1 MSNKIIRLTESDLK
15 RYISKII
22 KENTNRVDYE
32 KKLLELNNT
41 YNKLLGC
48 QFLSNFDIK
57 KDLYLFERDTVRK
70 DPFTGKKVI
79 YKYPEGLI
87 NVPMRNVPIKD
98 RHKSGGKIWI
108 RFLKTNKTIDEIRN
122 LIQQGDPKIIGM
134 IQNKIKEHS
143 ENFYQCSQF
152 DDNHTDWSS
161 DWSSE

>member
-1 MSNKIIRLTESDLK
+1 MSNKIIRLTESDFK

-57 KDLYLFERDTVRK
+57 KDLHLVPIDYSFK
-70 DPFTGKKVI
+70 NKSTGKKEFI
-79 YKYPEGLI
+79 KACKGLI

-98 RHKSGGKIWI
+98 RQKSGSGAKIW
-108 RFLKTNKTIDEIRN
+108 FYFEKTHKTIDEIRN
-122 LIQQGDPKIIGM
+122 LIQQGDPKIIGL

-143 ENFYQCSQF
+143 ERFYQCSQF
-152 DDNHTDWSS
+152 DDYHTDWA
-161 DWSSE
+161 SE

>member
-1 MSNKIIRLTESDLK
+1 MNNKIIRLTESDLK

-57 KDLYLFERDTVRK
+57 KDLHLIEKDIPKK
-70 DPFTGKKVI
+70 DPLTGKMGLHKI
-79 YKYPEGLI
+79 CQGLI

-108 RFLKTNKTIDEIRN
+108 HFTKTNKSIDEIRD

-143 ENFYQCSQF
+143 ERFYQCSQF
-152 DDNHTDWSS
+152 DDNHTDWA
-161 DWSSE
+161 SE

>member
-1 MSNKIIRLTESDLK
+1 MSNKIIRLTESDFK

-57 KDLYLFERDTVRK
+57 KDLHLIEKEVARK
-70 DPFTGKKVI
+70 DPFTGKMGLHKFC
-79 YKYPEGLI
+79 EGLI

-122 LIQQGDPKIIGM
+122 LIQQDDPKIIGL

-143 ENFYQCSQF
+143 ERFYQCSQF
-152 DDNHTDWSS
+152 DDNHTYWA
-161 DWSSE
+161 SE

>member
-1 MSNKIIRLTESDLK
+1 MSKKIIRLTESDLK

-57 KDLYLFERDTVRK
+57 KDLHLIEKDIPRK
-70 DPFTGKKVI
+70 DPLTGKMGLHKI
-79 YKYPEGLI
+79 CQGLI

-108 RFLKTNKTIDEIRN
+108 HFTKTNKSIDEIRD
-122 LIQQGDPKIIGM
+122 LIQQGDPKIIGL

-143 ENFYQCSQF
+143 ERFYQCSQF
-152 DDNHTDWSS
+152 DDNHTDWA
-161 DWSSE
+161 SE

>member
-1 MSNKIIRLTESDLK
+1 MNNKIIRLTESDLK
-15 RYISKII
+15 RYNSKII

-57 KDLYLFERDTVRK
+57 KDLHLIEKDIPKK
-70 DPFTGKKVI
+70 DPLTGKMGLHKI
-79 YKYPEGLI
+79 CQGLI

-108 RFLKTNKTIDEIRN
+108 HFTKTNKSIDEIRD

-143 ENFYQCSQF
+143 ERFYQCSQF
-152 DDNHTDWSS
+152 DDNHTDWA
-161 DWSSE
+161 SE

>member
-1 MSNKIIRLTESDLK
+1 MNNKIIRLTESDLK

-57 KDLYLFERDTVRK
+57 KDLHLIEKDIPKK
-70 DPFTGKKVI
+70 DPRTGKMGLHKI
-79 YKYPEGLI
+79 CQGLI

-108 RFLKTNKTIDEIRN
+108 HFTKTNKSIDEIRD

-143 ENFYQCSQF
+143 ERFYQCSQF
-152 DDNHTDWSS
+152 DDNHTDWA
-161 DWSSE
+161 SE

>member
-22 KENTNRVDYE
+22 KENTNIVDYE

-57 KDLYLFERDTVRK
+57 KDLHLIEKDIPRK
-70 DPFTGKKVI
+70 DPLTGKMGLH
-79 YKYPEGLI
+79 KYCQGLI

-108 RFLKTNKTIDEIRN
+108 YFLKTNKTIDEIRN

-143 ENFYQCSQF
+143 EKFYQCGQF
-152 DDNHTDWSS
+152 EDNHTNWA
-161 DWSSE
+161 SE

>member
-57 KDLYLFERDTVRK
+57 KDLHLVPIDYSFK
-70 DPFTGKKVI
+70 NKSTGKRVFIKAC
-79 YKYPEGLI
+79 KGLI

-98 RHKSGGKIWI
+98 RHKSGAKIW
-108 RFLKTNKTIDEIRN
+108 FGFEKTLKTIDEIRY
-122 LIQQGDPKIIGM
+122 LIQQGDPKIIGL

-143 ENFYQCSQF
+143 ERFYQCSQF
-152 DDNHTDWSS
+152 DDYHTNWA
-161 DWSSE
+161 SE

>member
-1 MSNKIIRLTESDLK
+1 MSDKIIRLAESDLK

-22 KENTNRVDYE
+22 KENTNIVDYE

-57 KDLYLFERDTVRK
+57 KDLHLIEKDIARK
-70 DPFTGKKVI
+70 DPLTGKMGLH
-79 YKYPEGLI
+79 KYCEGLI

-108 RFLKTNKTIDEIRN
+108 RFLKTNKTIDEIRK

-134 IQNKIKEHS
+134 IQNKINEHS
-143 ENFYQCSQF
+143 ERFYQCSQF
-152 DDNHTDWSS
+152 DDNHTDWA
-161 DWSSE
+161 SE